1 MAITAVNNASDPI
14 VQQAHLLLE
23 SASLLHLHTW
33 GSYMV
38 RPVLQDKITS
48 DRERL
53 LPYIRPLYEV
63 VYTSG
68 PDGIRAYPSHQVF
81 GF

>member
-1 MAITAVNNASDPI
+1 M
-14 VQQAHLLLE
+14 
-23 SASLLHLHTW
+23 

-81 GF
+81 GFAMSPRPQQTYRQAGFTLFAIT

>member
-1 MAITAVNNASDPI
+1 
-14 VQQAHLLLE
+14 
-23 SASLLHLHTW
+23 
-33 GSYMV
+33 MV

-48 DRERL
+48 DRRRL
-53 LPYIRPLYEV
+53 LPYIRPFCEV
-63 VYTSG
+63 VYTPG